1 MQATVKSQPTI
12 AIIRQLTDTIRQ
24 RADRI
29 LPSVLQQI
37 ENWDGEGR
45 LHIPVTTTDDVL
57 AVIHQEV
64 RKEHPGGNIYVF
76 RPNA

>member
-1 MQATVKSQPTI
+1 MQATAKSLSPI
-12 AIIRQLTDTIRQ
+12 VEIRQLTAIIRQ

-45 LHIPVTTTDDVL
+45 LHIPVTTNDDVL
-57 AVIHQEV
+57 AVIHQAI
-64 RKEHPGGNIYVF
+64 RKKYPGGNIYVF